1 MERLNCRRIY
11 SASEASIHTARY
23 ALARPHC
30 NGRRVLDIAC
40 GKGYG
45 SFLLKEWGSTEVVG
59 VDISQAAIEAARA
72 LFACDGLSYVCADAS
87 TYAPDDERKFD
98 IIVCVVA
105 NEHVASVEFLL
116 KNIKHLAAHD
126 AIIIISRPNDDWNY
140 DQRREGWAESNRFHL
155 TRFTFDQFRD
165 LSTHVIGPDAIWK
178 IGLPVQGFVNFSV
191 DKNGSTFFPNGPSP
205 YVDVIDLEGGL
216 VCKNRE
222 DDLLS
227 SSVSSYFVGIWGLRE
242 ERSVASIFPM
252 SVNRFHE
259 IATKDLRINR
269 LQEDVNRLE
278 NELARRKIDIDF
290 LINESEA
297 RSLAFEQE
305 RKNLLLLLAKARKDL
320 EKIFIFKNLKKSLAR
335 APGRLIQSFHKRRKK
350 LKKMIFLSKKDKIK
364 NTEIPFVKVNNH
376 AEVTKHMSL
385 DAADDELNK
394 LGLDDRNGPRI
405 EVSTPQVVA
414 QDAPTNPGHS
424 KPRVALVVDLPN
436 WAFSNI
442 ARQLIKHLSHRYDF
456 DLISMHELID
466 LQGRRWLDQ
475 TSDHSNI
482 DRHGAAIGI
491 LLANSKKYD
500 AMHFFWRG
508 DLLKL
513 HAHLMSGYTK
523 FLMME
528 LEEFVQSCLSETSI
542 TTAVYDHLLLEPAMI
557 TEMAY
562 IFNDIARGYTVSS
575 RRLDDIY
582 RQIPGIQPPAAIF
595 EDGVDLEV
603 FRPEGLERFDSIEGR
618 EIVIGWVGNSKWAS
632 DLGDP
637 KGVHTILK
645 PAVQKLIDAGFGVR
659 LELADRQDQFIP
671 HSQMASFY
679 AKLDLYVCTSEMEG
693 TPNPVL
699 EAMACGVPIIST
711 DVGIV
716 PDAFGPLQKA
726 FILEARTVDSLVE
739 AIKRLHADQILFKR
753 LSNENLEVV
762 KSWSWS
768 VQAEK
773 FDRFL
778 ASALEVGREARASG
792 LRFDA

>member
-1 MERLNCRRIY
+1 
-11 SASEASIHTARY
+11 
-23 ALARPHC
+23 
-30 NGRRVLDIAC
+30 
-40 GKGYG
+40 
-45 SFLLKEWGSTEVVG
+45 
-59 VDISQAAIEAARA
+59 
-72 LFACDGLSYVCADAS
+72 
-87 TYAPDDERKFD
+87 
-98 IIVCVVA
+98 
-105 NEHVASVEFLL
+105 
-116 KNIKHLAAHD
+116 
-126 AIIIISRPNDDWNY
+126 
-140 DQRREGWAESNRFHL
+140 
-155 TRFTFDQFRD
+155 
-165 LSTHVIGPDAIWK
+165 
-178 IGLPVQGFVNFSV
+178 
-191 DKNGSTFFPNGPSP
+191 
-205 YVDVIDLEGGL
+205 
-216 VCKNRE
+216 
-222 DDLLS
+222 
-227 SSVSSYFVGIWGLRE
+227 
-242 ERSVASIFPM
+242 
-252 SVNRFHE
+252 
-259 IATKDLRINR
+259 
-269 LQEDVNRLE
+269 
-278 NELARRKIDIDF
+278 
-290 LINESEA
+290 
-297 RSLAFEQE
+297 
-305 RKNLLLLLAKARKDL
+305 
-320 EKIFIFKNLKKSLAR
+320 
-335 APGRLIQSFHKRRKK
+335 
-350 LKKMIFLSKKDKIK
+350 
-364 NTEIPFVKVNNH
+364 
-376 AEVTKHMSL
+376 
-385 DAADDELNK
+385 
-394 LGLDDRNGPRI
+394 
-405 EVSTPQVVA
+405 
-414 QDAPTNPGHS
+414 
-424 KPRVALVVDLPN
+424 
-436 WAFSNI
+436 
-442 ARQLIKHLSHRYDF
+442 
-456 DLISMHELID
+456 
-466 LQGRRWLDQ
+466 
-475 TSDHSNI
+475 
-482 DRHGAAIGI
+482 
-491 LLANSKKYD
+491 
-500 AMHFFWRG
+500 
-508 DLLKL
+508 
-513 HAHLMSGYTK
+513 
-523 FLMME
+523 
-528 LEEFVQSCLSETSI
+528 
-542 TTAVYDHLLLEPAMI
+542 MI